1 MTEGGTSGLICL
13 QGGGEFSSRCRPM
26 DARVVRRVGDGLGSP
41 HVVVTALAGA
51 PGREAQTAERHG
63 VEHYRSLG
71 AHAVAAPD
79 ARHDL
84 DAALAALRAAD
95 LVVLPGGSPSR
106 LLEALRQ
113 TPVGA
118 WLVDAVRAGVAVS
131 GASAG
136 AMVLCTWTVLPE
148 QTGPHGI
155 AVVRGLG
162 LVDDVVVVPHWSGGG
177 SRGDWLRAITAT
189 VPAGSEVLGL
199 PEESGVFVVEGRL
212 TAVGQAPTHL
222 MSSGRDLAPGDRHAL
237 RTDGVACAAAPAG
250 VHVVPRTGFAAGVPG
265 TPEVPREAS

>member
-1 MTEGGTSGLICL
+1 
-13 QGGGEFSSRCRPM
+13 M
-26 DARVVRRVGDGLGSP
+26 DARVVRRVGDGVGSP
-41 HVVVTALAGA
+41 QVVVTALAGA
-51 PGREAQTAERHG
+51 PGREAQTAEQHG

-79 ARHDL
+79 ARHDP
-84 DAALAALRAAD
+84 DGALRALRAAD

-106 LLEALRQ
+106 LLAALRQ

-118 WLVDAVRAGVAVS
+118 WLVEAVTGGVAVS

-136 AMVLCTWTVLPE
+136 AMVLCGWTVLPD

-155 AVVRGLG
+155 AVVPGLG

-177 SRGDWLRAITAT
+177 SRGDWLRAIEAS
-189 VPAGSEVLGL
+189 VPEHTEVLGL
-199 PEESGVFVVEGRL
+199 PEESGVFVLDGRL

-222 MSSGRDLAPGDRHAL
+222 IGSERDLPAGERHVLPGSSGG
-237 RTDGVACAAAPAG
+237 
-250 VHVVPRTGFAAGVPG
+250 
-265 TPEVPREAS
+265 